1 MDVKSLIQGTL
12 SLSKDD
18 LLAVMVYTIAN
29 GAYLSGTERNTLRQE
44 TKLS

>member
-12 SLSKDD
+12 SMSKDD
-18 LLAVMVYTIAN
+18 LWEVMLYTIVN
-29 GAYLSGTERNTLRQE
+29 DAYPSGTERNTLRQE